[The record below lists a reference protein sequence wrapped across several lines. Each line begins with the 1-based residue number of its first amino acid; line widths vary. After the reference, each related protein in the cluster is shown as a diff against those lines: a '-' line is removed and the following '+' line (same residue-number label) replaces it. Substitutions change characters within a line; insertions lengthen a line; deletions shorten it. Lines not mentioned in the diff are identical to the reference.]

1 MQLAPVEIAKTL
13 ILISAANMA
22 PAGLKLILNK
32 RYSAPIDGGL
42 VLRDGRRLL
51 GPSKTWRGLA
61 IGALFPAGLSPL
73 IGLSWLAG
81 MSAGVAAMV
90 GDCISSFAKRRLG
103 FESSDMALGLDQI
116 PEALLPAISMRAY
129 LQLSPVDICAIVL
142 IFCVGELALSP
153 VLFRL
158 GLRERPY

>member
-1 MQLAPVEIAKTL
+1 MQRTPVAIAKIL
-13 ILISAANMA
+13 ILIGAANMA
-22 PAGLKLILNK
+22 PAGLKLIFNE

-61 IGALFPAGLSPL
+61 IGALFPAFLSPL
-73 IGLSWLAG
+73 VGLSWLAG

-90 GDCISSFAKRRLG
+90 GDCISSFAKRRRLG

-116 PEALLPAISMRAY
+116 PEALLP
-129 LQLSPVDICAIVL
+129 SPRTPLLTDCANEAMKRDLRAIV
-142 IFCVGELALSP
+142 EP
-153 VLFRL
+153 DRNH
-158 GLRERPY
+158 R